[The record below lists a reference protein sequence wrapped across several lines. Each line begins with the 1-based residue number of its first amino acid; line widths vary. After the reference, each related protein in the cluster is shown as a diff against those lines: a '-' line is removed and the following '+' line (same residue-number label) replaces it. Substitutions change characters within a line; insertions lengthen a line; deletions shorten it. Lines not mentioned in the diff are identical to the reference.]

1 MRIQRLKRIPLLLF
15 SFEKM
20 QNFGKRFSRLAKL
33 LLKLK
38 PSLASEL
45 TGLETDAEPEDYVV
59 ASFFSA
65 LFYGLVFF
73 FFGYIISLILPSS
86 PATKIPL
93 LLGSVLGL
101 FFFLIFFS
109 LHIAYPGILRRKIA
123 VRENKDLL
131 FALRELT
138 MNIESGIT
146 LYDSMRILSSGDY
159 GYVSKDFEQAVKRIA
174 AGEYE
179 KDALKT
185 IAIENENDYVRRAV
199 WQIVNSLETG
209 SKVSSSLSSIIDILE
224 KQIYREIRDYSAN
237 LNFIMLIY
245 MLVAAALPSLGVTF
259 LILLSTFSGA
269 GVSIV
274 TISAMIIVSAV
285 VQIAII
291 GYVNTARPDIFR

>member
-1 MRIQRLKRIPLLLF
+1 MRIPRLKRIPLLIF

-20 QNFGKRFSRLAKL
+20 QNFGKRFSRLAKF

-38 PSLASEL
+38 PSLISEL
-45 TGLETDAEPEDYVV
+45 NGLETDTEAEDYVI

-73 FFGYIISLILPSS
+73 FFGYAVSLVLPSS
-86 PATKIPL
+86 SATKIPI
-93 LLGSVLGL
+93 LLGGILGL
-101 FFFLIFFS
+101 FFFLIFFI
-109 LHIAYPGILRRKIA
+109 LHIIYPGILRKKIA

-131 FALRELT
+131 FALQEMT

-146 LYDSMRILSSGDY
+146 LYDTMRILSIGDY
-159 GYVSKDFEQAVKRIA
+159 GYVSKDFEKAVKRIA

-185 IAIENENDYVRRAV
+185 IAIENENEYVRRAV

-209 SKVSSSLSSIIDILE
+209 AKVSSSLSSIIDLLE

-274 TISAMIIVSAV
+274 TLAAVVAGSTV